1 MYDVIIVGG
10 GPAGVAAG
18 IYAGRKKMKS
28 ALITDLLSGQ
38 SVVSADIQ
46 NWVGTPSI
54 SGFELAQALERH
66 IRTQDGIE
74 IVDGERVATI
84 EKRADGTFLLT
95 AQSGKTFETKT
106 ILVTTGSRR
115 RKLGMPNE
123 DQFEGHGLVYCAICD
138 APLFKDK
145 DVVVVGGGNSGL
157 ESVVDLMPYAKKIYL
172 LHRGGALKGDATT
185 QEKVLNHKNV
195 EVIFNAETKE
205 IIGEDKL
212 VHGLVYED
220 KSTGERKTLAVRGV
234 FVEIGAVPNSE
245 LVKGL
250 VNVNEYGRIIVD
262 PRTQQTSAQGI
273 WAAGDVTDGLY
284 QQNNISAGDAL
295 KAILNIYEVLYV
307 KGKSTQNDAN

>member
-1 MYDVIIVGG
+1 MYDVIIIGG
-10 GPAGVAAG
+10 GPAGIAAG
-18 IYAGRKKMKS
+18 IYAGRKKMKA
-28 ALITDLLSGQ
+28 ALITDLMSGQ

-54 SGFELAQALERH
+54 SGFELAQLLEKH
-66 IRTQDGIE
+66 IRVQGGIE
-74 IVDGERVATI
+74 IVDGERVAKV
-84 EKRADGTFLLT
+84 EKRADATFLIT
-95 AQSGKTFETKT
+95 TKSGKTFETKT
-106 ILVTTGSRR
+106 ILMTTGSRR
-115 RKLGMPNE
+115 RTLGTPNE
-123 DQFEGHGLVYCAICD
+123 DRFEGHGLVYCAICD

-145 DVVVVGGGNSGL
+145 DVAVVGGGNSGL
-157 ESVVDLMPYAKKIYL
+157 ESVVDLMSYANKIYL
-172 LHRGGALKGDATT
+172 LHHGSALKGDPTT

-205 IIGEDKL
+205 LIGEDKS

-220 KSTGERKTLAVRGV
+220 KTTGERKTLAVQGV

-245 LVKGL
+245 LVKEL
-250 VNVNEYGRIIVD
+250 ANVNEYGRIMVD

-295 KAILNIYEVLYV
+295 KAILNIYEGLYV
-307 KGKSTQNDAN
+307 RGGSTK

>member
-1 MYDVIIVGG
+1 MYDVIIIGG

-28 ALITDLLSGQ
+28 VLITDLLSGQ

-54 SGFELAQALERH
+54 SGFDLAQSLEKH
-66 IRTQDGIE
+66 IRAQGGIE
-74 IVDGERVATI
+74 IMDGERVAKI
-84 EKRADGTFLLT
+84 EKRDDNTFLVRT
-95 AQSGKTFETKT
+95 ESGKTLETKT

-115 RKLGMPNE
+115 RKLGTPNE
-123 DQFEGHGLVYCAICD
+123 ERFEGHGLVYCAICD
-138 APLFKDK
+138 APLFQGK
-145 DVVVVGGGNSGL
+145 DVAVVGGGNSGL
-157 ESVVDLMPYAKKIYL
+157 ESVVDLIPYANKIYL
-172 LHRGGALKGDATT
+172 LHRGDALKGDPAT

-205 IIGEDKL
+205 LIGEDKS

-220 KSTGERKTLAVRGV
+220 KATGERKTLAVQGV

-245 LVKGL
+245 IVRGL
-250 VNVNEYGRIIVD
+250 TNITEYGRIVVD
-262 PRTQQTSAQGI
+262 PKTQRTSLPGI

-295 KAILNIYEVLYV
+295 KAILNIYEGLYV
-307 KGKSTQNDAN
+307 KGGGAN